1 MKITRTAFLRPRSLA
16 TDYQPRL
23 SFSNVVFDRE
33 LKNRQKTFAYHQN
46 NSDYFDYLRKETTDR
61 LADRLDDISRQF
73 PLALELGS
81 HRGYFREIVK
91 NSIIERNGVAL
102 GGIQSLVESDTFQKL
117 DFKITE
123 NTPSS
128 SEAMTDASTTDLKVH
143 SMVCDEE
150 KIPFPPESFDLIIS
164 PFSLHWVNELP
175 VTLTNIKRTLKPDGV
190 FLGAMLGGSTLEELR
205 YCFYLTD
212 LERRGGITP
221 HTSPFALASDV
232 AGLMQ
237 AAGFSL
243 PTIDVD
249 SLKISYPDAITLM
262 EHISSMGE
270 GTAAVN
276 RQLHAGRD
284 TLLAAAA
291 LYQDMYGLEDGSVT
305 ATFQVI
311 YMIGWSPDDSQP
323 KPCQRGSA
331 SRSLRDL
338 STDAD
343 K

>member
-1 MKITRTAFLRPRSLA
+1 MLLRFLRRRR
-16 TDYQPRL
+16 RL
-23 SFSNVVFDRE
+23 VGCHIESCRQGLSNIVFDRE
-33 LKNRQKTFAYHQN
+33 LKNRQKAFAYHRN
-46 NSDYFDYLRKETTDR
+46 GSDYFDYLRKETTDR

-81 HRGYFREIVK
+81 HRGYFRDIIK
-91 NSIIERNGVAL
+91 NSIIERNGVAI
-102 GGIQSLVESDTFQKL
+102 GGIQSLVESDTFQKICSTT
-117 DFKITE
+117 DTSV
-123 NTPSS
+123 PSS
-128 SEAMTDASTTDLKVH
+128 SAVTNEFKVN
-143 SMVCDEE
+143 SLVCDEE
-150 KIPFPPESFDLIIS
+150 KIPFPAESFDLIIS
-164 PFSLHWVNELP
+164 PFSLHWINELP
-175 VTLTNIKRTLKPDGV
+175 ATLTSIKRTLKPDGV

-205 YCFYLTD
+205 YCFYLAD

-232 AGLMQ
+232 TALMQ

-249 SLKISYPDAITLM
+249 TLQVSYPDAISLM
-262 EHISSMGE
+262 EHLSSMGE
-270 GTAAVN
+270 GTAALN

-291 LYQDMYGLEDGSVT
+291 LYQQMYGLEDGSVS

-338 STDAD
+338 STHAD
-343 K
+343 T